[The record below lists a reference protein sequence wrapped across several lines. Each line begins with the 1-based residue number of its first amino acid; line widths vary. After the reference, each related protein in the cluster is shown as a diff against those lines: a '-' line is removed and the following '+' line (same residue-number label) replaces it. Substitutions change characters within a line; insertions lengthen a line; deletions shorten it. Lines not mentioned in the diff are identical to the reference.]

1 MKIENL
7 KTEIILSLESTISFL
22 FQKKLNTL
30 KGKCGKLMQNSYSN
44 YKAQIG
50 DLRKEIQ
57 KKDIIISTLSS
68 TLRNIT
74 NNLLL
79 KDPTVALSDND

>member
-57 KKDIIISTLSS
+57 KKDIIISKLSS